1 MRTYFT
7 TLGDSAHPNSSDPR
21 ARAITNFQEL
31 LLVSFR
37 EFSIITSET
46 IHSERR
52 RFRGEV
58 VVGIEGFAR
67 RAAVRSLKDFGR
79 LGKERAGLVY
89 DVLYRAMCV
98 VPPPP
103 VVVVGGGKG
112 GEGQGQGQGRLV
124 DTGAVG
130 EGMEEKPETRIGL
143 RTFQYFLSEVATW
156 ARNEKVVMNGFQV
169 GLFFSFLFEFGL
181 LGVDVVLV

>member
-7 TLGDSAHPNSSDPR
+7 TLGDSAHPNSIDPR

-46 IHSERR
+46 INSERR

-67 RAAVRSLKDFGR
+67 RAAVRSLRDFGQ
-79 LGKERAGLVY
+79 LGKERVGLVY

-98 VPPPP
+98 VPMPP
-103 VVVVGGGKG
+103 VVVASEK
-112 GEGQGQGQGRLV
+112 RLV
-124 DTGAVG
+124 NTGLVG
-130 EGMEEKPETRIGL
+130 EGVEEKPETRIGL

-156 ARNEKVVMNGFQV
+156 ARNEKVVRNGFQV
-169 GLFFSFLFEFGL
+169 SCVFFSGWL
-181 LGVDVVLV
+181 LGVGAD

>member
-7 TLGDSAHPNSSDPR
+7 TLGDSAHPLSPDPR

-31 LLVSFR
+31 LLISFR
-37 EFSIITSET
+37 EFSLITTEV

-58 VVGIEGFAR
+58 VRGIEGFAR
-67 RAAVRSLKDFGR
+67 RAAVRGLTDFGR
-79 LGKERAGLVY
+79 LGKERVGVVY
-89 DVLYRAMCV
+89 DVLYKAICV
-98 VPPPP
+98 VPGG
-103 VVVVGGGKG
+103 VVQGGKG
-112 GEGQGQGQGRLV
+112 AKDAKEGVLV
-124 DTGAVG
+124 NTGAVG
-130 EGMEEKPETRIGL
+130 EGMEERVETRIGL

-169 GLFFSFLFEFGL
+169 GSFSSFLFSLFVG
-181 LGVDVVLV
+181 